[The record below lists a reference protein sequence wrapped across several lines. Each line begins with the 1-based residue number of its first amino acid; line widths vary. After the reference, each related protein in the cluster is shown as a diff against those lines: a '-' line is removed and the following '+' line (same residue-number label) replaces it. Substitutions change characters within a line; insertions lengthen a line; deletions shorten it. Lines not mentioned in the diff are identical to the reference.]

1 MKDTVVIIEDEQ
13 DLLELIEFHL
23 NKAGFDAVGFLSA
36 KNVERFLSEE
46 PCSLMI
52 VDRNLKESEGSEF
65 VEYLRKKGINIPVI
79 FVTAKDKDSEV
90 EEGFL
95 RGGDDYLKKPFNMQ
109 ELILRAKALISR
121 TKHETKKISFKDLLL
136 DLESREAFVENEKAD
151 LTKLEFDILSLFI
164 QNKNS
169 VLNRDFL
176 LEKIWQND
184 EMFQEKT
191 VNVAISRLCK
201 KIDPKKDKKYIK
213 PVWGVGYMLC

>member
-13 DLLELIEFHL
+13 DLLELMEFHL
-23 NKAGFDAVGFLSA
+23 DKAGFDAIGFLSA
-36 KNVERFLSEE
+36 KNVEKFLSEE
-46 PCSLMI
+46 SCSLMI

-121 TKHETKKISFKDLLL
+121 TKHEAKKISFKDILL
-136 DLESREAFVENEKAD
+136 DLESREAFIKDEKAD
-151 LTKLEFDILSLFI
+151 LTKLEFDLLSLFI

-184 EMFQEKT
+184 EIFQEKT
-191 VNVAISRLCK
+191 VNVAVSRLCK

-213 PVWGVGYMLC
+213 PIWGVGYILC

>member
-1 MKDTVVIIEDEQ
+1 MQDTVVIIEDEQ
-13 DLLELIEFHL
+13 DLLELMEFHL
-23 NKAGFDAVGFLSA
+23 NKAGFDAIGFLSI
-36 KNVERFLSEE
+36 KNVEKFLSEE
-46 PCSLMI
+46 KCHLLV

-95 RGGDDYLKKPFNMQ
+95 RGGDDYLKKPFNMG

-121 TKHETKKISFKDLLL
+121 TKHEAKHVCFRDILLNL
-136 DLESREAFVENEKAD
+136 DSREVFVNDEKAD
-151 LTKLEFDILSLFI
+151 LTKLEFELLSLFI

-176 LEKIWQND
+176 LEKIWQDD
-184 EMFQEKT
+184 EVFQEKT
-191 VNVAISRLCK
+191 VNVAVSRLCK
-201 KIDPKKDKKYIK
+201 KIDPDKKKKYIK
-213 PVWGVGYMLC
+213 PIWGVGYILC

>member
-1 MKDTVVIIEDEQ
+1 MKDTIVIIEDEQ
-13 DLLELIEFHL
+13 DLLELMEFHL
-23 NKAGFDAVGFLSA
+23 NKAEFDAVGFLSV
-36 KNVERFLSEE
+36 KNVEKFLGEE
-46 PCSLMI
+46 QCALMI

-65 VEYLRKKGINIPVI
+65 VEYLRKKGVNIPVI
-79 FVTAKDKDSEV
+79 FVTAKDKDNEV

-109 ELILRAKALISR
+109 ELILRVKALINR
-121 TKHETKKISFKDLLL
+121 TKHEAKKLSFKDILL
-136 DLESREAFVENEKAD
+136 DLESREAFVNDEKAD
-151 LTKLEFDILSLFI
+151 LTKLEFDLLSLFI

-184 EMFQEKT
+184 EVFQEKT
-191 VNVAISRLCK
+191 VNVAVSRLCK

-213 PVWGVGYMLC
+213 PIWGVGYILC

>member
-13 DLLELIEFHL
+13 DLLELMEFHL
-23 NKAGFDAVGFLSA
+23 NKAEFDAIGFLSV
-36 KNVERFLSEE
+36 KNVEKFLSEE
-46 PCSLMI
+46 TCALMI

-65 VEYLRKKGINIPVI
+65 VDYLRKKGINIPVI

-109 ELILRAKALISR
+109 ELILRSKALINR
-121 TKHETKKISFKDLLL
+121 TKHEAKKTGFKDILLN
-136 DLESREAFVENEKAD
+136 LESREAFVEDEKID
-151 LTKLEFDILSLFI
+151 LTRLEFDLLNLFM

-176 LEKIWQND
+176 LEQIWQN
-184 EMFQEKT
+184 EEVFQEKT
-191 VNVAISRLCK
+191 VNVAVSRLLK

-213 PVWGVGYMLC
+213 PVWGIGYILC

>member
-23 NKAGFDAVGFLSA
+23 NKVGFDAIGFLSS
-36 KNVERFLSEE
+36 KNVEKFLSEE
-46 PCSLMI
+46 RCSLMI
-52 VDRNLKESEGSEF
+52 VDRNLKDTEGSEF

-95 RGGDDYLKKPFNMQ
+95 KGGDDYLKKPFNMQ
-109 ELILRAKALISR
+109 ELILRSKALINR
-121 TKHETKKISFKDLLL
+121 TRHEAKNISFRDILLN
-136 DLESREAFVENEKAD
+136 LESREAFVEDEQID
-151 LTKLEFDILSLFI
+151 LTKLEFDLLKLFI

-176 LEKIWQND
+176 LENIWQND
-184 EMFQEKT
+184 EMFQDKT

-201 KIDPKKDKKYIK
+201 KIDPKKDKRYIK
-213 PVWGVGYMLC
+213 PVWGVGYILC

>member
-1 MKDTVVIIEDEQ
+1 MSDTVVIIEDEQ
-13 DLLELIEFHL
+13 DLLELMEFHL
-23 NKAGFDAVGFLSA
+23 NKAGFDAIGFLSV
-36 KNVERFLSEE
+36 KNVEKFLSEE
-46 PCSLMI
+46 KCHLLV

-65 VEYLRKKGINIPVI
+65 VEHLRKKGINIPAI
-79 FVTAKDKDSEV
+79 FVTAKDKDSDV

-121 TKHETKKISFKDLLL
+121 TKHEAKNICFRDILLNL
-136 DLESREAFVENEKAD
+136 DSREVFISDEKAD
-151 LTKLEFDILSLFI
+151 LTKLEFELLKLFV

-176 LEKIWQND
+176 LEKIWQD
-184 EMFQEKT
+184 EDSFQEKT

-201 KIDPKKDKKYIK
+201 KIDPQKNKKYIK
-213 PVWGVGYMLC
+213 PVWGVGYILC